1 MTLVLSSHRRTRVKD
16 AASRG
21 TVGEA
26 REEMNTQGLVHDRA
40 FPLPVSSEPEGGA
53 EGANPGPLC
62 AQGVASSPPSK
73 SLPGLRGAAAPRS
86 SSSPLSVHSTAHT
99 CACRVTGACVC
110 PNAHPMESDI
120 VCTPTGEVPSVER
133 CRVDSHCLS
142 SRLVAVLVC
151 KSLAVRTAR
160 ALSYGGPCG
169 HIPGGQTSTATRP
182 ERRHHPRF
190 DHSRFPLCRVLLLWL
205 AVGLT
210 LSSGALGVA
219 SVALKI

>member
-1 MTLVLSSHRRTRVKD
+1 
-16 AASRG
+16 
-21 TVGEA
+21 
-26 REEMNTQGLVHDRA
+26 MNTQGLVHDRA

-99 CACRVTGACVC
+99 RACRVTGACVC
-110 PNAHPMESDI
+110 PNAHPTESDI

-160 ALSYGGPCG
+160 ALSYGGPRG
-169 HIPGGQTSTATRP
+169 HIPGGQSPRPRARNAGTILASITRGSRSAECSCSGRP
-182 ERRHHPRF
+182 LAS
-190 DHSRFPLCRVLLLWL
+190 HSLLGPSESPL
-205 AVGLT
+205 
-210 LSSGALGVA
+210 
-219 SVALKI
+219 